1 VQEPAVSYSRKP
13 RIPED
18 HIISIWLSEA
28 IPGRSFLTT
37 VGKRITIVSVGKR
50 NRFEGP
56 DFLAARI
63 LDDGMLY
70 EGSIEIHR
78 NPSDWFA
85 HHHQTDARY
94 HGVLVHVV
102 LYDSPKSATI
112 PARYTVCLSEN
123 LTKTLATTWIAIL
136 PETTEGSCNPCT
148 SHAPLLPRS
157 IVSAMITIAASER
170 FTQKMNRVRTRY
182 EELSFSGTGVKQLFY
197 EMLARAL
204 GFGGNQDA
212 MESLA
217 RRLPLHTLEEST
229 GRQAANILSHILHF
243 TDKEGQTLPPSNG
256 NDFLPAAQVASGW
269 KRKSVRAVNRII
281 SRLPALALFAARL
294 LSTNWLEDLKREIRS
309 GKKGWEHV
317 DNLLVLPQHSPGKE
331 RRKEILTNVLAPFF
345 SLCGEMTDDNELQ
358 LAATALYFTQQDAPQ
373 NRITRSLRMVIG
385 VPDTLSS
392 GEQQGLLQLHQI
404 YCSNRLCHA
413 CLIGQQSLVT

>member
-1 VQEPAVSYSRKP
+1 VEEPTVSYSRKP

-37 VGKRITIVSVGKR
+37 VGKRITIVSVGER

-63 LDDGMLY
+63 FDDGMLY

-78 NPSDWFA
+78 DPSDWFA

-94 HGVLVHVV
+94 RGLLLHVV
-102 LYDSPKSATI
+102 LYDSPKSASI
-112 PARYTVCLSEN
+112 PARYTVCLSAN
-123 LTKTLATTWIAIL
+123 LVKTLAATWMAIL
-136 PETTEGSCNPCT
+136 PETTGGPSSPCASYAT
-148 SHAPLLPRS
+148 LLPHS
-157 IVSAMITIAASER
+157 IVSTMITIAASER
-170 FTQKMNRVRTRY
+170 FTQKINRVRKRY
-182 EELSFSGTGVKQLFY
+182 AELSFSGTDMKQLFY

-204 GFGGNQDA
+204 GYGGNQDT

-217 RRLPLHTLEEST
+217 RSLPLHTLEEST
-229 GRQAANILSHILHF
+229 GGQAGTILSLILHSAEK
-243 TDKEGQTLPPSNG
+243 DGQTLPPSNG
-256 NDFLPAAQVASGW
+256 NDFLPAAQLASGW
-269 KRKSVRAVNRII
+269 KQKSVRPVNRII

-294 LSTNWLEDLKREIRS
+294 LSTDWLEDLKREIRS

-317 DNLLVLPQHSPGKE
+317 DNLLLLPQDSPGPE

-345 SLCGEMTDDNELQ
+345 FLCGEMTDDNELL
-358 LAATALYFTQQDAPQ
+358 LAATAVYFTQQDAPQ

-385 VPDTLSS
+385 VSDTLSS
-392 GEQQGLLQLHQI
+392 GEQQGVLQLHQR

-413 CLIGQQSLVT
+413 CLIGQQNLVT